1 MSSNLQKWTQS
12 SHKFQ
17 PKCRKRSKLSVKF
30 GLNIKVGCSTGT
42 RGVEMKTVRGD
53 IILWKPISSSEQ
65 RYLGVINKLEDMKSD
80 RYYMKTAV
88 NHYQE
93 TLDLSFLSLTQF
105 SPLMAICQ
113 TPWPLSSS
121 HSVIHHLF
129 QYLSTV
135 THTHTHTHTASHA

>member
-1 MSSNLQKWTQS
+1 
-12 SHKFQ
+12 
-17 PKCRKRSKLSVKF
+17 
-30 GLNIKVGCSTGT
+30 
-42 RGVEMKTVRGD
+42 MKTVRGD

-65 RYLGVINKLEDMKSD
+65 RYLGVINKPEDMKSD

-93 TLDLSFLSLTQF
+93 TLDLSFLSLMQF

-121 HSVIHHLF
+121 HSIIHHLF

-135 THTHTHTHTASHA
+135 THTHTHTHSYGVPCLRCGTMPPIESTTWVKVTPSAAATTNQTERGFDTCC